1 MGDATKEVLKDT
13 LTKGICAWW
22 LDYTSTI
29 YTLQPWVYR
38 GGGSGGGSSG
48 NGIFRFDRE
57 SGIKDPYATFRT
69 ILTAS

>member
-1 MGDATKEVLKDT
+1 MIGKMVEFMLQLLA
-13 LTKGICAWW
+13 ANM
-22 LDYTSTI
+22 DYTSTI

-57 SGIKDPYATFRT
+57 SGIKDTYATFRT